1 MAESETAPPGPT
13 AQRDAVGGDT
23 GPAAGA
29 GAHGT
34 DGTDAPAR
42 PRNPYVAA
50 LVAWLMPGAGHLMLG
65 RIGRG
70 LLFFALVVAMLAIG
84 LMLEGKLWSV
94 EGSLQA
100 LESTRFLYLLGTL
113 GCAGSGIPFAV
124 LNAVG
129 YTGDLVAPG
138 YEYGGA
144 FVLTAGLMNLLLV
157 LDAWD
162 IARGAKE

>member
-1 MAESETAPPGPT
+1 MADSETAPT
-13 AQRDAVGGDT
+13 DAGGDAA
-23 GPAAGA
+23 PAAGA
-29 GAHGT
+29 GATGA
-34 DGTDAPAR
+34 DGVAR

-50 LVAWLMPGAGHLMLG
+50 LVAWLLPGAGHMMLG
-65 RIGRG
+65 RFGRG
-70 LLFFALVVAMLAIG
+70 LLFLALVLAMLAVG
-84 LMLEGKLWSV
+84 LTLEGKLWSI

-100 LESTRFLYLLGTL
+100 LESTRFLYLLGAV
-113 GCAGSGIPFAV
+113 GCAGVGIPFAV